1 MPIVQWNGPW
11 NWQELAHVFTEISSV
26 TQLCLPL
33 RPHELQNARLPCSSA
48 TPRVCSNSCP
58 SSQWCH
64 TTISNF
70 LPSIFPSIRI
80 FSEESVLCTRWPNY
94 WSFSFSE
101 YSGMIS
107 FRMGSLDLLAV
118 QGTLKSL
125 LQHHSSKAS
134 ILWNSAF
141 IMVQLPHPY
150 MTNGKT
156 TALRRWAFVG
166 KIITEIGYLIW
177 FVGFTQSSNSKDFLL
192 FKKMEPRNSL
202 VVQWLGRRALTAMAC
217 V

>member
-1 MPIVQWNGPW
+1 MSPTLQADALTSEPPGKWRKDKVKCPLYNEIVLEIGR
-11 NWQELAHVFTEISSV
+11 NWLMFSEISSV
-26 TQLCLPL
+26 AQLCLPL
-33 RPHELQNARLPCSSA
+33 QPHELQNARLPCSSP

-80 FSEESVLCTRWPNY
+80 FSKKSVLCTRWPNY
-94 WSFSFSE
+94 WSFCFSISPSNE

-107 FRMGSLDLLAV
+107 FRMDSLDLLAV

-156 TALRRWAFVG
+156 IALTRWAFVG
-166 KIITEIGYLIW
+166 KIIRVRVSHLICW
-177 FVGFTQSSNSKDFLL
+177 FYI
-192 FKKMEPRNSL
+192 
-202 VVQWLGRRALTAMAC
+202 
-217 V
+217 